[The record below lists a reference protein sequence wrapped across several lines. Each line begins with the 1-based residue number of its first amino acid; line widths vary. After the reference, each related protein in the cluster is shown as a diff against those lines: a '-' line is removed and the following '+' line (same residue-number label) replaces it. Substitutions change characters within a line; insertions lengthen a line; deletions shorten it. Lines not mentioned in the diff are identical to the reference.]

1 VVFYASAATAARQFD
16 AASLL
21 GTTPRSRAVPSLWLS
36 LRLSLRLCL
45 RLSPA
50 SGTLTSHALLA
61 QTSLE
66 RTTSVGCRHP
76 HRICVLFTRI
86 FGRCLCHSDPTNS
99 QAILQVDHA
108 GRRRQYG
115 FDLCVPL
122 CVRARQA
129 EACLRLLVS
138 MSCVATPPPVAQRS
152 IVMTVSVCVCLSAS
166 EHISRTTRPIFTE
179 CIVCACCY
187 LRPWLGHPLAAL
199 RYVV

>member
-1 VVFYASAATAARQFD
+1 VAFYASAATAARQFD
-16 AASLL
+16 DASLL
-21 GTTPRSRAVPSLWLS
+21 GTTPRNGAVP
-36 LRLSLRLCL
+36 SLRLCL

-66 RTTSVGCRHP
+66 RMTSVGCRRP
-76 HRICVLFTRI
+76 HRICALFTRI

-99 QAILQVDHA
+99 QAILHVHHT

-152 IVMTVSVCVCLSAS
+152 IV
-166 EHISRTTRPIFTE
+166 R
-179 CIVCACCY
+179 
-187 LRPWLGHPLAAL
+187 
-199 RYVV
+199 